1 MSKSLKILLIFIFLT
16 NCSFNKNS
24 KFWSYE
30 KIKEEKIEV
39 GSLIEECKTKFFIK
53 KCKKVRRANV
63 KKEFKKEE
71 ALSSEFNS
79 NIKISLFSKPTNKSF
94 INNHDN
100 NNGRINYDGDL
111 KKISRFKFSKIDNFF
126 QYNPEILFDDENII
140 FFDNKGS
147 IFKFDARSKL
157 IWKTNH
163 YLKSQK
169 KQKPILTFAKSKKI
183 LIVADNIAKYYAVDI
198 NTGEL
203 LWTKKNRAPFNS
215 QIKTYKDK
223 FFIIDYENILRA
235 YSAKDGK
242 EVWNIKTDTAFL
254 RSQKKVSM
262 VVIKN
267 IIYFNNSLGDISA
280 VDIESGQLIWQR
292 PTQRN
297 DLSQDSYSLKNSELI
312 ADKKNLYFSNNK
324 NEFFSIELDTG
335 SLNWVQKIN
344 SSLKPTLIDNYIF
357 TVSREGFLIIIEKNS
372 GNIIR
377 ITDLFKK
384 FNKKYLWEDKQVR
397 DSMHPVGFIVGKNNI
412 YLTTD
417 KGHLFLIDI
426 ASGQTIKILKIDK
439 DKISRPF
446 VENKNLY
453 IIKDNSVLKLN

>member
-1 MSKSLKILLIFIFLT
+1 
-16 NCSFNKNS
+16 
-24 KFWSYE
+24 
-30 KIKEEKIEV
+30 
-39 GSLIEECKTKFFIK
+39 
-53 KCKKVRRANV
+53 
-63 KKEFKKEE
+63 
-71 ALSSEFNS
+71 
-79 NIKISLFSKPTNKSF
+79 
-94 INNHDN
+94 
-100 NNGRINYDGDL
+100 
-111 KKISRFKFSKIDNFF
+111 
-126 QYNPEILFDDENII
+126 
-140 FFDNKGS
+140 
-147 IFKFDARSKL
+147 
-157 IWKTNH
+157 
-163 YLKSQK
+163 
-169 KQKPILTFAKSKKI
+169 
-183 LIVADNIAKYYAVDI
+183 
-198 NTGEL
+198 
-203 LWTKKNRAPFNS
+203 
-215 QIKTYKDK
+215 
-223 FFIIDYENILRA
+223 LRA

-242 EVWNIKTDTAFL
+242 EVWSIKTDTAFL